1 MALHPTRAAAT
12 ICTQPRADG
21 ARRHAFASG
30 WSRRFFLLT
39 LTLSVLVANPA
50 PVEARCQTRA
60 DLSDLS
66 ASILATARCAARG
79 QLNCASAHAAPAC
92 APELPAAIFAL
103 ISDER
108 PPQTGP
114 APALDPDRAQKCQ
127 AAIASGVAR
136 AALARLQH
144 QIVGQP
150 LKRDPRLFSTI
161 VFLCLDKNPGAAV
174 PSNYS
179 REPEHAACLTTA
191 AAAAPGRSG
200 SVFARCLVNRV
211 AALVDSV
218 APRHHQPNI
227 LLILTDDQRPEML
240 DAMPETLARIAG
252 EGLRF
257 RNAFTTTAICAPS
270 RASLLTGRHAHRHGL
285 VGNGGAATLDHAE
298 TLGPQL
304 AAVGYRTGYFGKYL
318 NDTLALGERTLPGWN
333 AWHTF
338 LEAAGG
344 AFYGFRLNQNGR
356 FREFPATDYSTDVLA
371 ELTERFVRSNAD
383 QPFFAVFAPFAPHD
397 PAIPA
402 ARHVGLFDALPD
414 WRPPNWQESDVS
426 RKPAYVRW
434 HQSQVTPGTIDAR
447 DALRRREFESLVSV
461 DEAVGRLLDLLE
473 TLGLADDT
481 LVVFTSDHGLHW
493 GEHWLGTKFT
503 SYEEAIRVPLLM
515 RGPGVEAGEREQMV
529 AGIDLAPTLLQ
540 LAGTAPIHKSDGQS
554 LVSLLAGAA
563 GPFRRELLIQ
573 NSSGLIVQPNR
584 AIRTSRWKYIE
595 TQEDAG
601 PSLELYDLASDP
613 FELENLVDDPA
624 RAPLVERL
632 ARRLGALASRR

>member
-1 MALHPTRAAAT
+1 M
-12 ICTQPRADG
+12 
-21 ARRHAFASG
+21 
-30 WSRRFFLLT
+30 T

-103 ISDER
+103 ISNER

-114 APALDPDRAQKCQ
+114 TPALDPDRAQKCQ

-161 VFLCLDKNPGAAV
+161 VILCLDTNPGAAV
-174 PSNYS
+174 PLSYS
-179 REPEHAACLTTA
+179 REPEYAACLTTA

-218 APRHHQPNI
+218 APKHHQPNI

-285 VGNGGAATLDHAE
+285 LGNGGAATLDHAE

-344 AFYGFRLNQNGR
+344 AFYGFWLNQNGR

-434 HQSQVTPGTIDAR
+434 HQSQVTPGAIDAR

-613 FELENLVDDPA
+613 FELENIVDDPA